1 MTSFACATRALLA
14 APLLLALLACNSKS
28 EDTAKAPVAPSIAVN
43 EAPASGKPAAA
54 TPPAKAPVEEPSAAA
69 KLQDYIGCYNRLD
82 GRAHKSI
89 ERYATW
95 VKNMKTGP
103 TGRESV
109 VYGLYE
115 TDPESTAKCKTSFAT
130 SAAQKPAMPALDA
143 AGAAYIQ
150 ALDAMDTQV
159 TEANNYYSRDNY
171 KDDKF
176 AKGKAMHA
184 PLVASFEAFQ
194 KASSAFS
201 DQLDVENDKV
211 LAAKLADVE
220 KTEGKQYTYYRM
232 ALMARAKALVNLL
245 GEEKFDVAMAETRLS
260 AYEALADESLAYAK
274 AHKDSRDIHWGFF
287 ESSTEQFRQT
297 AKERFRRVRDKV
309 PYNEGDRMI
318 MQTGSGWMVEGSP
331 QKLLKT
337 YNELVDKSNDF

>member
-1 MTSFACATRALLA
+1 
-14 APLLLALLACNSKS
+14 
-28 EDTAKAPVAPSIAVN
+28 
-43 EAPASGKPAAA
+43 
-54 TPPAKAPVEEPSAAA
+54 
-69 KLQDYIGCYNRLD
+69 
-82 GRAHKSI
+82 
-89 ERYATW
+89 
-95 VKNMKTGP
+95 
-103 TGRESV
+103 
-109 VYGLYE
+109 
-115 TDPESTAKCKTSFAT
+115 
-130 SAAQKPAMPALDA
+130 
-143 AGAAYIQ
+143 
-150 ALDAMDTQV
+150 
-159 TEANNYYSRDNY
+159 
-171 KDDKF
+171 
-176 AKGKAMHA
+176 MHA